1 MLLTATRFAGIRARG
16 SAIRGDTREGNAMST
31 NAQVRHLWANQAK
44 SGAKSGNGNF
54 WFSGPVLYSYSTPIA
69 HIVRAKDGS
78 PVALITSRT
87 YSVTTSG
94 KHMPRTYDF
103 PAELR
108 NSYFYVPFLGV
119 AGGRHGFE
127 GSSLETV
134 HGANV
139 EHFAARYRDA
149 VKRWEAINPNA
160 RQGWR
165 KAESFT
171 LETIAATLQGY
182 AENQRKYARAFGIRK
197 GLISDAQ
204 VKKDAAKVW
213 ARIDRLINDPALK
226 AKREASARKRAAKL
240 FAEQFGAA
248 IRVAAMVSEWLEEDE
263 SALALKYFKHA
274 EHVNGEHTYGLG
286 NPFMYS
292 RAWRDVDA
300 FAPVIAKLERVRLLA
315 LPMLREAQRL
325 EALANEEKLAAWLAG
340 APVHLPYSIATDA
353 NGSAYMRRVG
363 NRIETSRGAEVLFSD
378 AVKLFRFAKYQRAK
392 HYAATLENVAG
403 LSEGQPMTQN
413 PVWKRNG
420 ARLSVSGF
428 QLEEVYADGSC
439 RVGCHFLS
447 WARIA
452 EAAKACDVFETEAA
466 DTTEH
471 A

>member
-1 MLLTATRFAGIRARG
+1 
-16 SAIRGDTREGNAMST
+16 MST

-44 SGAKSGNGNF
+44 PSARSGNGNF
-54 WFSGPVLYSYSTPIA
+54 WFEGPTLYSYSTPIA
-69 HIVRAKDGS
+69 NIVRAKDGS
-78 PVALITSRT
+78 AVALITSRT

-119 AGGRHGFE
+119 YGGRHGFE

-139 EHFAARYRDA
+139 EHFAAKYREEVA
-149 VKRWEAINPNA
+149 AWLACNPNA
-160 RQGWR
+160 RQGR
-165 KAESFT
+165 FTREAYTLEGITAALAARAES
-171 LETIAATLQGY
+171 
-182 AENQRKYARAFGIRK
+182 QRKYAKTFGIRK

-204 VKKDAAKVW
+204 IKRDAAKIW
-213 ARIDRLINDPALK
+213 ARVDRLQSDPVLK
-226 AKREASARKRAAKL
+226 AQRERAAQLRAAKA
-240 FAEQFGAA
+240 FAKAFGDAM
-248 IRVAAMVSEWLEEDE
+248 RVAGMVAEWLEEDE
-263 SALALKYFKHA
+263 SALALKYYKHA

-300 FAPVIAKLERVRLLA
+300 FAPILAKLERVRLLA
-315 LPMLREAQRL
+315 LPMIQESRRL

-340 APVHLPYSIATDA
+340 APVHLPYSVAVDA

-363 NRIETSRGAEVLFSD
+363 NRVQTSRGAEVLFSD
-378 AVKLFRFAKYQRAK
+378 AVKFFRFAKYIRAK
-392 HYAATLENVAG
+392 YHAQHADRPNAIA
-403 LSEGQPMTQN
+403 
-413 PVWKRNG
+413 WRRNG
-420 ARLSVSGF
+420 ARLNVSGF
-428 QLEEVYADGSC
+428 QLEHVYADGSAQI
-439 RVGCHFLS
+439 GCHKLS
-447 WARIA
+447 WERIA
-452 EAAKACDVFETEAA
+452 EAAKACDVFDLEAA